1 MARRPKTRREIS
13 QWHRQFKQVKQDW
26 AIWLGDNATRFQ
38 TAEDAWSAFK
48 AQQQRNSSR
57 QITNFRINIRT

>member
-1 MARRPKTRREIS
+1 MVRRPKTHREINL
-13 QWHRQFKQVKQDW
+13 WHQQFKLVKQDW
-26 AIWLGDNATRFQ
+26 AEWLNTNAIRFQ

-57 QITNFRINIRT
+57 QITNSWIKIRV